1 MYPLGILPFAPSEN
15 EVPLQVG
22 LPDTLA
28 LVSRQRAYRNAGP
41 LPPHPYR
48 YSRYVL
54 GQDRR
59 APCTRDLIRN
69 IQNVRQQGNS
79 SRDQVEDEGV
89 RIHHCGRD
97 RSRRG
102 RANQVYPGGLSRGC
116 GEFGPV
122 SGSEYSPERI
132 LPGPGR

>member
-1 MYPLGILPFAPSEN
+1 M
-15 EVPLQVG
+15 G
-22 LPDTLA
+22 LPDSLT

-48 YSRYVL
+48 YNWFVL

-79 SRDQVEDEGV
+79 SRDRVEDEGV
-89 RIHHCGRD
+89 RVYHRSRD

-102 RANQVYPGGLSRGC
+102 RANQVYPGGLPRGR
-116 GEFGPV
+116 GEFRPV

-132 LPGPGR
+132 LPGPGKRSIRVRGRFIKV